1 MTGAMTVDSGPTLD
15 AHVAAQLAAGQDLM
29 ATWWPMIF
37 ALVAAAGLVAWA
49 VLARRRGRRTWPI
62 VTVAVVAAL
71 LAGALGLNAW
81 SGYIPSLA
89 SAARLVADDAIA
101 ATATTGAVT
110 PETIPVPTA
119 LNMPTTTTWVYTPPG
134 YDPASAVR
142 YPVVVMIHGSPGQA
156 ADWAVGG
163 DLPHTMDVLI
173 DNGLI
178 QPMIVVMPEVNGYGW
193 DQLDT
198 ECLDSTTGG
207 PQVETYLSDTLLPW
221 IDAHYATAA
230 TWASRAI
237 GGMSA
242 GAFCAVDQGLRHPD
256 QYGAIISIEG
266 YGDPGDGARGA
277 LATDAEFKA
286 HSPALYV
293 NAMTFDHPVPVFL
306 GVAGKADAGDRA
318 ANEELA
324 ADLEARGQTV
334 AFETVDNGYHTW
346 HTARALLPD
355 ALMFVSAHLK
365 AGAAG

>member
-1 MTGAMTVDSGPTLD
+1 MAAAMEHALD
-15 AHVAAQLAAGQDLM
+15 PRVTAQLAAGQDLLS
-29 ATWWPMIF
+29 TWWPFVFAVLAVAALITWAVLSRRRGRRVWPRLAGAVVV
-37 ALVAAAGLVAWA
+37 ALVAAA
-49 VLARRRGRRTWPI
+49 
-62 VTVAVVAAL
+62 
-71 LAGALGLNAW
+71 LGTNAW

-89 SAARLVADDAIA
+89 SASRIFTDSAVVG
-101 ATATTGAVT
+101 TATTGGVN
-110 PETIPVPTA
+110 PVTIPVPGDV
-119 LNMPTTTTWVYTPPG
+119 NMPTTTTWIYTPPG
-134 YDPASAVR
+134 YDAESAAR

-156 ADWAVGG
+156 ADWTVGG

-173 DNGLI
+173 ENGLI
-178 QPMIVVMPEVNGYGW
+178 KPMIVVMPEVNGFGW

-221 IDAHYATAA
+221 VDAHYATVA

-256 QYGAIISIEG
+256 LYGAIVSLEG
-266 YGDPGDGARGA
+266 YGDPGEGGRGA
-277 LATDAEFKA
+277 LTTVAEYDA

-293 NAMTFDHPVPVFL
+293 NTMTFGHSVSVFM
-306 GVAGKADAGDRA
+306 GVAGRADAGDRA
-318 ANEELA
+318 ANAALA
-324 ADLEARGQTV
+324 ADLEKRGQTV
-334 AFETVDNGYHTW
+334 SFVTVTNGYHTW
-346 HTARALLPD
+346 HTARALLPS